1 MSNLINLESLHPV
14 PPPSLCR
21 DEKVIS
27 KEVLRMATLYPFVY
41 LLWALFAI
49 PAAMPGD
56 SFLEFPSS
64 LIGLLKQQ

>member
-14 PPPSLCR
+14 PPPSLYK
-21 DEKVIS
+21 DKKVIS
-27 KEVLRMATLYPFVY
+27 KEVQRMATLYPFVY

>member
-1 MSNLINLESLHPV
+1 MSNLINPESLHPV
-14 PPPSLCR
+14 SPPSLCK

-27 KEVLRMATLYPFVY
+27 EKVLRMATLHPVVY